1 MKNKTDKYPS
11 MLFVPRETISK
22 LKRQVSAMKQAINDI
37 YGVVVDNGD
46 ETSEEIRKITED
58 VMDNHW

>member
-1 MKNKTDKYPS
+1 MIEKHE
-11 MLFVPRETISK
+11 ETISK

-37 YGVVVDNGD
+37 YEVVVDIGD

-58 VMDNHW
+58 VMDNHWRVK